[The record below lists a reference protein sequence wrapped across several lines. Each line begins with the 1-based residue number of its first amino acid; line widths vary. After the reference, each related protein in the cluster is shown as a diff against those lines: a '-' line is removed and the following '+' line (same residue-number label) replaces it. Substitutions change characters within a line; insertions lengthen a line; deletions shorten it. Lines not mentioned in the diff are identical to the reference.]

1 MSAPAPALVW
11 LRNDLR
17 LADNPALAAAVDTGR
32 PVVCTYILETP
43 AAGQRRLGG
52 AARWWLDKS
61 LRHLAAEIAQRGG
74 QLVLR
79 RGKARAALERLVEDT
94 GAHAVYWNRRYDG
107 GGRAVDA
114 EIKTSLRDRG
124 VGVDSFNGSLLTEP
138 WTVRTGAGGYY
149 KVFTPYWK
157 AVRAGYT
164 APDPLPAPARL
175 CGKGIESDRL
185 DAWGLHPSQPDW
197 STGFDAVWTPGEA
210 GAQARLSQWIETGL
224 AAYDACRNRP
234 DIETGTSGLSPHLR
248 WGEVGPAQV
257 WRAVQ
262 ARIEAGE
269 TDADSAWVFL
279 SEIVWR
285 EFAYVLLY
293 HNPDLAE
300 ENYNPD
306 FRLMPWRDSE
316 ADYRA
321 WTDGRTGFPIVD
333 AGMRQLWS
341 IGWMHNRVRMIA
353 GSLLTKHLLLPWQ
366 WGEDWFWDTLVDAD
380 PASNSASWQW
390 VAGSG
395 ADAAPYFRVFNPITQ
410 GQKFDPDGA
419 YVRRWCPELSRLP
432 DRYLH
437 APWTAP
443 EAVLRQAGI
452 RLDETYPRPVIDHS
466 DGRKRALDAY
476 DTLKERRMTA

>member
-1 MSAPAPALVW
+1 MSAPTPALVW

-17 LADNPALAAAVDTGR
+17 LTDNPALFAAVETGR
-32 PVVCTYILETP
+32 PVICAYILETP
-43 AAGQRRLGG
+43 EKGQRALGR
-52 AARWWLDKS
+52 AAAWWLDKS
-61 LRHLAAEIAQRGG
+61 LRRLADDIAARGG

-79 RGKARAALERLVEDT
+79 RGKAAEALDRLVQDT
-94 GAHAVYWNRRYDG
+94 GAEAVYWNRRYEG
-107 GGRAVDA
+107 GGRDVDA
-114 EIKTSLRDRG
+114 AIKSSLKARG
-124 VGVDSFNGSLLTEP
+124 IEVDSFNGALLTEP
-138 WTVRTGAGGYY
+138 WTVKTGSGGYY

-157 AVRAGYT
+157 AIRANYT
-164 APDPLPAPARL
+164 APDPVPAP
-175 CGKGIESDRL
+175 DRL
-185 DAWGLHPSQPDW
+185 AGQGVHSDDIDGWQLHPVDPDW
-197 STGFDAVWTPGEA
+197 STGFDPVWTPGEA
-210 GAQARLSQWIETGL
+210 GAQARLARWLETGL
-224 AAYDACRNRP
+224 ATYEARRNRP
-234 DIETGTSGLSPHLR
+234 DFETGTSGLSPHLR
-248 WGEVGPAQV
+248 WGEIGPAQV
-257 WRAVQ
+257 WRAVKHK
-262 ARIEAGE
+262 IETE
-269 TDADSAWVFL
+269 DTDLDSAWAFL

-306 FRLMPWRDSE
+306 FRLMPWRDSD

-321 WTDGRTGFPIVD
+321 WTGGQTGFPIVD
-333 AGMRQLWS
+333 AGMRQLWA
-341 IGWMHNRVRMIA
+341 IGWMHNRVRMIV

-410 GQKFDPDGA
+410 GQKFDPSGA
-419 YVRRWCPELSRLP
+419 YVRNWCPELAGLP
-432 DRYLH
+432 DKYLH

-443 EAVLRQAGI
+443 DAVLRQAGI
-452 RLDETYPRPVIDHS
+452 RLGETYPRPVIEHAE
-466 DGRKRALDAY
+466 GRKRALDAY